1 MPASRILEGSLPERR
16 PKAQIFPGAQ
26 PKSKTQPQRDIK
38 GGSPCLVSVHVVF
51 VISCADG
58 RVTGS
63 GAYMHSGMR
72 SDPHVGALRRCSL
85 TETETDLRNEIY
97 EHLP

>member
-1 MPASRILEGSLPERR
+1 VGPRTNAAVKVSGWVSKPITRSTIWGLVFMLSLLSKLCRR
-16 PKAQIFPGAQ
+16 AGN
-26 PKSKTQPQRDIK
+26 
-38 GGSPCLVSVHVVF
+38 
-51 VISCADG
+51 
-58 RVTGS
+58 GS